1 MKRKQKQIICQSKH
15 DHVVEYMLRMKLRS
29 NSYFKGKKLQ
39 KLVESLINLEASNGV
54 DRYIRINKLKNET
67 NVTSN
72 IYMYLKIKIIGE
84 EN

>member
-1 MKRKQKQIICQSKH
+1 
-15 DHVVEYMLRMKLRS
+15 MKLRS

-67 NVTSN
+67 NGKKNVMSN
-72 IYMYLKIKIIGE
+72 IYVPEDQNHWRGELKKE
-84 EN
+84 EIDDE

>member
-1 MKRKQKQIICQSKH
+1 
-15 DHVVEYMLRMKLRS
+15 MLRMKLRS

-67 NVTSN
+67 NGKKNVMSN
-72 IYMYLKIKIIGE
+72 IYVPEDQNHWRRELKKELIIGE

>member
-1 MKRKQKQIICQSKH
+1 
-15 DHVVEYMLRMKLRS
+15 MLRMKLRS

>member
-1 MKRKQKQIICQSKH
+1 
-15 DHVVEYMLRMKLRS
+15 MLRMKLRN
-29 NSYFKGKKLQ
+29 NSYFKGKKKLQ
-39 KLVESLINLEASNGV
+39 KLMESLINLEASNGV

>member
-1 MKRKQKQIICQSKH
+1 
-15 DHVVEYMLRMKLRS
+15 MLRMKLRN
-29 NSYFKGKKLQ
+29 NSYFKGKKKLQ
-39 KLVESLINLEASNGV
+39 KLMESLINLEASNGV

-72 IYMYLKIKIIGE
+72 IYIYMYLKIKIIGE